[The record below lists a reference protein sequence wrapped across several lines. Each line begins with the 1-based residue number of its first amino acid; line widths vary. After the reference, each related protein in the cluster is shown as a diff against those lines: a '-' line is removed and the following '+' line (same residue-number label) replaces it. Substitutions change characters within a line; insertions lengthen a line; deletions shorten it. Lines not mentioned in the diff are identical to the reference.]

1 MGIAENK
8 ELVRG
13 FFDDIGKGN
22 IQGALNRMAEDLRF
36 TLIGTTRFSG
46 VCNSRKEFVD
56 RILAPLGAQLEGAL
70 TITIDN
76 LVADGDFVVVQSH
89 GRSATRNGV
98 AYNNTYCQVFRI
110 NDGKIR
116 EATEYLDTELVT
128 RAFGQAASTAS
139 GG

>member
-13 FFDDIGKGN
+13 FFDDLSRGN
-22 IQGALNRMAEDLRF
+22 VQGALNRMAEDLRF
-36 TLIGTTRFSG
+36 TLIGTTKLSG
-46 VCNSRKEFVD
+46 VYQSRKDFVD
-56 RILAPLGAQLEGAL
+56 RIMAPLGAQLEGAL

-76 LVADGDFVVVQSH
+76 LIADGDFVVVQSH
-89 GRSATRNGV
+89 GKSMTRKGI

-110 NDGKIR
+110 GDGKIR

-128 RAFGQAASTAS
+128 RAFG
-139 GG
+139 